1 MNPSTLPARAYSA
14 FLFDMDGT
22 LLTSIRSAERVWSAW
37 ATRHGLDVTTFLP
50 TLHGKRAHDTIRQL
64 NVPGLDP
71 IAEAAWIT
79 AAEIEDVADI
89 EAINGA
95 AGFLAS
101 LPPERWGIVT
111 SAPRKLAEARLAAA
125 GLPSHRL
132 LVASEDVEH
141 GKPAPDPFLLGAR
154 KLGAPSKKGSGAG
167 LPSHRLLVASE
178 DVEHGKPA
186 PDPFLLGARKLG
198 APPADCLVFEDTHAG
213 LQSAEAAGMDSI
225 VVTLTHAHPM
235 TTLVPAVLDYADLQ
249 AHAGPDGLRVVRKPA

>member
-1 MNPSTLPARAYSA
+1 MNPSTLPNRAYSV

-37 ATRHGLDVTTFLP
+37 ALRHGLDVTTFLP

-89 EAINGA
+89 KAIAGA
-95 AGFLAS
+95 ADFLAS
-101 LPPERWGIVT
+101 LPPESWGIVT

-154 KLGAPSKKGSGAG
+154 
-167 LPSHRLLVASE
+167 
-178 DVEHGKPA
+178 
-186 PDPFLLGARKLG
+186 LLGA
-198 APPADCLVFEDTHAG
+198 APADCLVFEDTLAG
-213 LQSAEAAGMDSI
+213 LQSAGAAGMDSI

-235 TTLVPAVLDYADLQ
+235 TTTVPAVLDYADLQ
-249 AHAGPDGLRVVRKPA
+249 AHAGPDGLRVLRKPA

>member
-1 MNPSTLPARAYSA
+1 MNPSILPSRAYSV

-79 AAEIEDVADI
+79 AAEIEDVDDI

-95 AGFLAS
+95 ADFLAS

-154 KLGAPSKKGSGAG
+154 KLGAP
-167 LPSHRLLVASE
+167 
-178 DVEHGKPA
+178 
-186 PDPFLLGARKLG
+186 
-198 APPADCLVFEDTHAG
+198 PADCLVFEDTQAG

-249 AHAGPDGLRVVRKPA
+249 AQAGPDGLRVVRKPA

>member
-1 MNPSTLPARAYSA
+1 MNPSILPSRPYSV

-95 AGFLAS
+95 ADFLAS

-154 KLGAPSKKGSGAG
+154 KLGAP
-167 LPSHRLLVASE
+167 
-178 DVEHGKPA
+178 
-186 PDPFLLGARKLG
+186 
-198 APPADCLVFEDTHAG
+198 PADCLVFEDTQAG

>member
-1 MNPSTLPARAYSA
+1 MNPSTLPARAYA
-14 FLFDMDGT
+14 VFLFDMDGT

-37 ATRHGLDVTTFLP
+37 ALRHGLDVTTFLP

-89 EAINGA
+89 EAIAGA
-95 AGFLAS
+95 ADFLAS

-132 LVASEDVEH
+132 LVASEDVAH
-141 GKPAPDPFLLGAR
+141 GKPAPDPFLLGA
-154 KLGAPSKKGSGAG
+154 
-167 LPSHRLLVASE
+167 H
-178 DVEHGKPA
+178 
-186 PDPFLLGARKLG
+186 LLGA
-198 APPADCLVFEDTHAG
+198 APADCLVFEDTLAG
-213 LQSAEAAGMDSI
+213 LQSAETAGMDSI

-235 TTLVPAVLDYADLQ
+235 TTAVPAVLDYADLQ
-249 AHAGPDGLRVVRKPA
+249 AHAGADGLRVLRKPA

>member
-154 KLGAPSKKGSGAG
+154 KLGAP
-167 LPSHRLLVASE
+167 
-178 DVEHGKPA
+178 
-186 PDPFLLGARKLG
+186 
-198 APPADCLVFEDTHAG
+198 PADCLVFEDTQAG

-249 AHAGPDGLRVVRKPA
+249 AQAGPDGLRVMRKPA

>member
-1 MNPSTLPARAYSA
+1 MNPSILPSRAYSV

-79 AAEIEDVADI
+79 AAEIEDVDDI

-95 AGFLAS
+95 ADFLAS

-154 KLGAPSKKGSGAG
+154 KLGAP
-167 LPSHRLLVASE
+167 
-178 DVEHGKPA
+178 
-186 PDPFLLGARKLG
+186 
-198 APPADCLVFEDTHAG
+198 PADCLVFEDTQAG

>member
-1 MNPSTLPARAYSA
+1 MNPSTLPTRAYSV

-37 ATRHGLDVTTFLP
+37 ALRHGLDVTTFLP

-95 AGFLAS
+95 ADFLAR

-154 KLGAPSKKGSGAG
+154 TLG
-167 LPSHRLLVASE
+167 VA
-178 DVEHGKPA
+178 
-186 PDPFLLGARKLG
+186 
-198 APPADCLVFEDTHAG
+198 PADCLVFEDTLAG

-249 AHAGPDGLRVVRKPA
+249 AQAGPDGLRVVRKPA

>member
-1 MNPSTLPARAYSA
+1 MNPSTLPARAYSV

-37 ATRHGLDVTTFLP
+37 AKRHGLDVTTFLP

-95 AGFLAS
+95 ADFLAS

-154 KLGAPSKKGSGAG
+154 KLGAT
-167 LPSHRLLVASE
+167 
-178 DVEHGKPA
+178 
-186 PDPFLLGARKLG
+186 
-198 APPADCLVFEDTHAG
+198 PADCLVFEDTQAG
-213 LQSAEAAGMDSI
+213 LQSAEDAGMDSI

-249 AHAGPDGLRVVRKPA
+249 AQAGPDGLRVLRKPA

>member
-1 MNPSTLPARAYSA
+1 MNPSILPSRAYSV

-37 ATRHGLDVTTFLP
+37 ALRHGLDVTTFLP

-95 AGFLAS
+95 ADFLAS

-154 KLGAPSKKGSGAG
+154 KLGAP
-167 LPSHRLLVASE
+167 
-178 DVEHGKPA
+178 
-186 PDPFLLGARKLG
+186 
-198 APPADCLVFEDTHAG
+198 PADCLVFEDTQAG

>member
-1 MNPSTLPARAYSA
+1 MNPSTLPDRTYAA

-37 ATRHGLDVTTFLP
+37 ALRHGLDVTTFLP

-71 IAEAAWIT
+71 MAEAAWIT

-89 EAINGA
+89 EAIAGA
-95 AGFLAS
+95 ADFLAS
-101 LPPERWGIVT
+101 LPVERWGIVT

-154 KLGAPSKKGSGAG
+154 TLG
-167 LPSHRLLVASE
+167 VA
-178 DVEHGKPA
+178 
-186 PDPFLLGARKLG
+186 
-198 APPADCLVFEDTHAG
+198 PADCLVFEDTLAG
-213 LQSAEAAGMDSI
+213 LQSAEAAGMESI

-249 AHAGPDGLRVVRKPA
+249 AQAGPDGLRVVRKPA

>member
-154 KLGAPSKKGSGAG
+154 KLGAP
-167 LPSHRLLVASE
+167 
-178 DVEHGKPA
+178 
-186 PDPFLLGARKLG
+186 
-198 APPADCLVFEDTHAG
+198 PADCLVFEDTHAG

-249 AHAGPDGLRVVRKPA
+249 AQAGPDGLRVVRKPA

>member
-1 MNPSTLPARAYSA
+1 MNPSILPSRAYSV

-95 AGFLAS
+95 ADFLAS

-154 KLGAPSKKGSGAG
+154 KLGAP
-167 LPSHRLLVASE
+167 
-178 DVEHGKPA
+178 
-186 PDPFLLGARKLG
+186 
-198 APPADCLVFEDTHAG
+198 PADCLVFEDTQAG

-249 AHAGPDGLRVVRKPA
+249 AQAGPDGLRVVRKPA

>member
-1 MNPSTLPARAYSA
+1 MNPSTLPARAYA
-14 FLFDMDGT
+14 VFLFDMDGT

-37 ATRHGLDVTTFLP
+37 ALRHGLDATTFLP

-79 AAEIEDVADI
+79 AAEIADVADI

-95 AGFLAS
+95 ADFLAS
-101 LPPERWGIVT
+101 LPLARWGIVT

-154 KLGAPSKKGSGAG
+154 KLGAP
-167 LPSHRLLVASE
+167 
-178 DVEHGKPA
+178 
-186 PDPFLLGARKLG
+186 
-198 APPADCLVFEDTHAG
+198 PADCLVFEDTQAG
-213 LQSAEAAGMDSI
+213 LQSAQAAGMDSI

-249 AHAGPDGLRVVRKPA
+249 AQAGPDGLRVMRKPA

>member
-37 ATRHGLDVTTFLP
+37 AKRHGLDVMTFLP

-101 LPPERWGIVT
+101 LPLERWGIVT

-154 KLGAPSKKGSGAG
+154 KLGAA
-167 LPSHRLLVASE
+167 
-178 DVEHGKPA
+178 
-186 PDPFLLGARKLG
+186 
-198 APPADCLVFEDTHAG
+198 PADCLVFEDTQAG

-249 AHAGPDGLRVVRKPA
+249 VQAGPDGLRVLRKPV

>member
-1 MNPSTLPARAYSA
+1 MNPSTLPTRPYAV

-37 ATRHGLDVTTFLP
+37 ALRHGLDVTTFLP

-71 IAEAAWIT
+71 MAEAAWIT

-89 EAINGA
+89 EAIAGA

-101 LPPERWGIVT
+101 LPPESWGIVT

-154 KLGAPSKKGSGAG
+154 ILGAA
-167 LPSHRLLVASE
+167 
-178 DVEHGKPA
+178 
-186 PDPFLLGARKLG
+186 
-198 APPADCLVFEDTHAG
+198 PADCLVFEDTQAG
-213 LQSAEAAGMDSI
+213 LRSAAAAGMDSI

-235 TTLVPAVLDYADLQ
+235 ETSVPAVLDYAGLQ
-249 AHAGPDGLRVVRKPA
+249 AQAGPDGMRVLRKA